1 MVLSSQVAPFPSEKT
16 RSSLKSICLQ
26 EPHEMIGSVGP
37 RSQETRILWSSET
50 SLDLIIF
57 IAVGKLASQ
66 LQFRIAD
73 LPNRSLSALF
83 KSSRRR

>member
-37 RSQETRILWSSET
+37 RSQERIIWSSET